1 MQKTIFI
8 GRLGKD
14 AEQKT
19 ISGTEVINFSV
30 GVTDTWKDKTGQ
42 KQSKTTWY
50 ECAKWGS
57 AGILPYLKKGT
68 QVFVEGV
75 PTADAYTNKDGQA
88 VGVLRIKVNQIELMG
103 GGNAEAATTQKAN
116 VEASQEEPDLPF

>member
-19 ISGTEVINFSV
+19 ISGTDVINFSV
-30 GVTDTWKDKTGQ
+30 GVTETWKDKSGQ

-57 AGILPYLKKGT
+57 TGILPYLKKGT

-75 PTADAYTNKDGQA
+75 PTADAYLNKDGQA
-88 VGVLRIKVNQIELMG
+88 VGVLRIKVNQIELLG
-103 GGNAEAATTQKAN
+103 GGSTEATTTQK
-116 VEASQEEPDLPF
+116 VSIETTGDEPDLPF